1 MMSLETSD
9 VSGEKRCENIDI
21 EDENAR
27 DVNIDNIEDENVQNV
42 NTDSIEDEIVRGVN
56 IDSIEDE
63 NVRYVNIDS
72 IEDENVRGVNI
83 DSIEHENVQDVNIA
97 QENVRDVNIDSIEDE
112 YVRDVYFDCI
122 EDENRVRDVNIGNYL
137 ICVCCFA
144 VALGLGC
151 LTPLCYIV
159 AVSFISGGNRNARKK
174 PTHLSQVTSKLY
186 HLNVVSST
194 PRPRGIR
201 THNFS
206 ADRHRLHR

>member
-9 VSGEKRCENIDI
+9 VSGEKRCENIDSI

-27 DVNIDNIEDENVQNV
+27 D
-42 NTDSIEDEIVRGVN
+42 
-56 IDSIEDE
+56 
-63 NVRYVNIDS
+63 VNIDS

-137 ICVCCFA
+137 IFVCCSA
-144 VALGLGC
+144 VRLGLGC
-151 LTPLCYIV
+151 LTPLSTKFQLYR
-159 AVSFISGGNRNARKK
+159 GG
-174 PTHLSQVTSKLY
+174 QFY
-186 HLNVVSST
+186 
-194 PRPRGIR
+194 
-201 THNFS
+201 
-206 ADRHRLHR
+206 